1 MASRV
6 RETWL
11 TLRAMWRFCADF
23 FRRWFLPLHSDD
35 EDDDE
40 EEGERFLGWRW
51 DDDDP
56 DDDKAGDKVTER
68 RDPEPDDPAPRRDD
82 A

>member
-51 DDDDP
+51 DDDES
-56 DDDKAGDKVTER
+56 DDKAGDKVTER
-68 RDPEPDDPAPRRDD
+68 RDPEPDDPAPKRDD